1 MCAYVSVSLGF
12 HAMDKVAILDQ
23 EIIKSVQKICAQIV
37 NTIKLGTKNLTLLF
51 NIYLPGDWLKLY

>member
-23 EIIKSVQKICAQIV
+23 DIIKSVQKICAQIV
-37 NTIKLGTKNLTLLF
+37 NTIRLGTQNLALLF
-51 NIYLPGDWLKLY
+51 NIYLPGD